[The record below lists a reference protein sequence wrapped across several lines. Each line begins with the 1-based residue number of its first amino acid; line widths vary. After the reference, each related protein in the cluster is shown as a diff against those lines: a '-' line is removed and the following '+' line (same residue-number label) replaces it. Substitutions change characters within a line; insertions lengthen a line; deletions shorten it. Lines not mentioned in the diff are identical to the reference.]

1 MRQTVCRSQVVRSAR
16 PFLLLL
22 LAACSETP
30 SPRSVAPTAQ
40 RLAVP
45 RRAGFEANR
54 GQWPATVRFVAR
66 DGPATLFLTAHQA
79 VWRLRDGETVRMRW
93 PGART
98 DAPLA
103 GQAPLPGRVHYARG
117 TQAGW
122 RQDVPLY
129 ARVVYR
135 DLYPGIDLVFHD
147 ERGRLEYDFVVAPG
161 VDPAIVRLA
170 FAGDPAALQ
179 ADGSLRVGGAVV
191 HHRPVVYQDGAG
203 GRRTLAARY
212 AATDEGVGFQLAAH
226 DRSRP
231 LVIDPQ
237 VDYATTV
244 DDRTDNVVD
253 AAVDAA
259 GNLWLVGM
267 TASMEFP
274 ITDDA
279 ADPQRSTLD
288 DGYVVRLDPQGALV
302 YATYLGGNQ
311 INCASGIAVDEQG
324 SAYVIGTTHAS
335 DFPITNDA
343 MQPVSTGGTGDGF
356 LVKLDA
362 AGQLVYASYLGDEGS
377 EQCDGRGV
385 RLASIA
391 LAPDAVYALITSTTS
406 TEFPAFQASR
416 GRLDGDAVLFR
427 LDRTLTIA
435 SWGRF
440 IGGTASDR
448 ATRVATDAA
457 GNAYVYG
464 RSGRIFGTPHS
475 FPTTA
480 GAFQPMT
487 EDDFPGFVS
496 KYTPAGEVAYATFVG
511 PTRGVD
517 AGSARFGELAVDPDG
532 TAFVAVVTGSPDMP
546 VTAGAV
552 QPTLAGFT
560 DIFVA
565 ALEPDGSALRYGT
578 YLGGVSNE
586 QTNTE
591 TLAAASDGAGH
602 AYVGLYT
609 FSPDFPLRD
618 AFESSSTGNA
628 VVKLAPDGR
637 DLVYSSYVAQGVH
650 AIAHRPGALYVAGRN
665 FDRDQPGVLG
675 IGAVRIDEAP
685 QPCGGDCD
693 GDGTVL
699 VNELVTGVRIALG
712 ELAAEACA
720 LLDADGDGQVVI
732 AELIGAVG
740 ALLNGC

>member
-1 MRQTVCRSQVVRSAR
+1 MRSATR
-16 PFLLLL
+16 PMSPGWWMAALL
-22 LAACSETP
+22 LAAWDATP
-30 SPRSVAPTAQ
+30 ASGVEVQT
-40 RLAVP
+40 LAVP

-54 GQWPATVRFVAR
+54 GQWPAAVRFVAR
-66 DGPATLFLTAHQA
+66 DGAATLFLTADQA
-79 VWRLRDGETVRMRW
+79 VWRLRDGATARMRW
-93 PGART
+93 PGARA
-98 DAPLA
+98 DAPLT
-103 GQAPLPGRVHYARG
+103 GQARLPGRVHYARG
-117 TQAGW
+117 AQAGW
-122 RQDVPLY
+122 HQDVPLY

-135 DLYPGIDLVFHD
+135 GLYPGIDLIFHD
-147 ERGRLEYDFVVAPG
+147 ERGRIEYDFVVAPG
-161 VDPAIVRLA
+161 VDPSVVRVR
-170 FAGDPAALQ
+170 FDQRPALQ

-191 HHRPVVYQDGAG
+191 HRPPVVYQDGAG
-203 GRRTLAARY
+203 GRRKLNARY
-212 AATDEGVGFQLAAH
+212 RVTDREVTFQLAAH
-226 DRSRP
+226 DPARP
-231 LVIDPQ
+231 LIIDPQ
-237 VDYATTV
+237 VDYATII

-279 ADPQRSTLD
+279 ADPQRSTID
-288 DGYVVRLDPQGALV
+288 DGYVVRLDPQGQFV

-311 INCASGIAVDEQG
+311 LNCVSGVAVDEQG
-324 SAYVIGTTHAS
+324 SAYVVGTTLAT
-335 DFPITNDA
+335 DFPITLDA
-343 MQPVSTGGTGDGF
+343 MQTVAPGGAGDGF

-362 AGQLVYASYLGDEGS
+362 AGQLLYASYLGAEGS
-377 EQCDGRGV
+377 EQCDGRGT

-406 TEFPAFQASR
+406 TEFGAFQARR

-427 LDRTLTIA
+427 LDRTLKTGV
-435 SWGRF
+435 WGRF

-448 ATRVATDAA
+448 ATRVAADAA

-475 FPTTA
+475 FPTTMS
-480 GAFQPMT
+480 AFQPTT
-487 EDDFPGFVS
+487 EDDFPGFVA
-496 KYTPAGEVAYATFVG
+496 KYTVDGAVAYATFVG

-532 TAFVAVVTGSPDMP
+532 TAYVAVVTGSPDMP
-546 VTAGAV
+546 VTAGAF
-552 QPTLAGFT
+552 QPTFAGFT

-565 ALEPDGSALRYGT
+565 AIEPDGRALRYGT

-609 FSPDFPLRD
+609 FSTDFPLRD
-618 AFESSSTGNA
+618 AFEIASTGNIIA
-628 VVKLAPDGR
+628 KLAADGR
-637 DLVYSSYVAQGVH
+637 DLVYSSYVPQGVH
-650 AIAHRPGALYVAGRN
+650 AIAHRPGSLYVAGRT

-675 IGAVRIDEAP
+675 IGALRIDEAP
-685 QPCGGDCD
+685 RPCAGDCD
-693 GDGTVL
+693 ADGTVL

-712 ELAAEACA
+712 EIAAATCA
-720 LLDADGDGQVVI
+720 ALDADGDGEVVI

-740 ALLNGC
+740 ALLNGCRP